1 MEKKYSFKRFLK
13 KYFVWIL
20 ISPILLMS
28 PIVLIS
34 LLSLIAKWGSIII
47 NANGLNIDTKSPI
60 SLGEYLYYYIAAVG
74 IEVTGL
80 LSYAIWKTS
89 MESNKLWEDISNKE
103 ENKDKE
109 IVRESALIVYYDLLS
124 NISILKMLYST
135 QILEIQTVETN
146 RLNIQPGWVKNIAN
160 LRDILS
166 ETELEMIFNL
176 YNSFLLL
183 SELERS
189 SNDEGNDLKILV
201 DKLANNI
208 FTPVLLDDLWMNFN
222 GVTEAILN
230 NKYFPILRKIE
241 LTSKNLNNKK
251 FKCYSDDGELCIK
264 QNNGSVKYKGKFING
279 IMQDGTDQWHFDDGI
294 LLYSFI
300 YKNGKIIR
308 GKYCNR
314 FREEYELIFDCKF
327 NEQGSRTD
335 GYTTTFY
342 ASNAIKYQGLI
353 VDGQYDGQGKSYSTK
368 NSIKPIFSGKW
379 GKGKMIND
387 ISNQVS

>member
-1 MEKKYSFKRFLK
+1 MEK

-20 ISPILLMS
+20 ISPILLIS
-28 PIVLIS
+28 PIILIS
-34 LLSLIAKWGSIII
+34 LLSLIAKWGSILI
-47 NANGLNIDTKSPI
+47 NSNGLNINTSTPI

-89 MESNKLWEDISNKE
+89 MESNKLWEDISTKE

-109 IVRESALIVYYDLLS
+109 MVRESALIVYYDLLS

-135 QILEIQTVETN
+135 QILEIKPVETN
-146 RLNIQPGWVKNIAN
+146 RLNIQSGWVKNIAN

-183 SELERS
+183 SELEHS

-208 FTPVLLDDLWMNFN
+208 FTSALLDDLWMNFN
-222 GVTEAILN
+222 GITESILN
-230 NKYFPILRKIE
+230 NKYYPILRKIE

-251 FKCYSDDGELCIK
+251 FKSYSDDGELCIK
-264 QNNGSVKYKGKFING
+264 QNNGKVKYKGKFVNG
-279 IMQDGTDQWHFDDGI
+279 SMQDGIDQWHFDDGI
-294 LLYSFI
+294 LLYSFV

-308 GKYCNR
+308 GKYFNR
-314 FREEYELIFDCKF
+314 FREKYELIFDCQF
-327 NEQGSRTD
+327 NDSGARTD
-335 GYTTTFY
+335 GYTTIFY
-342 ASNAIKYQGLI
+342 SQNIIKYQGLI
-353 VDGQYDGQGKSYSTK
+353 INGKYDGQGKSYSNK
-368 NSIKPIFSGKW
+368 DSLKPVFSGIW
-379 GKGKMIND
+379 EKGKMLEH
-387 ISNQVS
+387 ISKQIV